1 MAEHSEYIHGNMPID
16 GHNKVF
22 SGFVHLSAF
31 FTALTIVVLLMPI
44 LVFGANIA
52 WLPAL
57 IATFIVGVILTPAF
71 KLGGGWIATLIGLA
85 FLTGLTGVLIS
96 VFS

>member
-16 GHNKVF
+16 GQDKTF
-22 SGFVHLSAF
+22 SGFVRLSAF
-31 FTALTIVVLLMPI
+31 FTVFFVVVLLMPI

-52 WLPAL
+52 WFPAL
-57 IATFIVGVILTPAF
+57 IATFIVGVILTPVF

-85 FLTGLTGVLIS
+85 FLTGLIGILVSVLN
-96 VFS
+96 